1 MERINESSENYLES
15 ILILEQRNPSV
26 RMSDIAA
33 MLHVSKPSV
42 NKAMGVLKDA
52 GYIHQEVYG
61 TIHLTEAGRQ
71 YAEKVYSRHVL
82 FKRFLTEVLEIDEA
96 TAEEDSCHMEHCV
109 SDETIDK
116 LRIFLTEALERS
128 EQKSSQ

>member
-1 MERINESSENYLES
+1 MERMNESSENYLES

-26 RMSDIAA
+26 RLSDIAA

-61 TIHLTEAGRQ
+61 TIHLTESGRH
-71 YAEKVYSRHVL
+71 YAQKVYSRHVL
-82 FKRFLTEVLEIDEA
+82 FKRFLMEVLEIDEQ
-96 TAEEDSCHMEHCV
+96 TAEEDACHMEHCV
-109 SDETIDK
+109 SDATMDK

-128 EQKSSQ
+128 DQKQK

>member
-1 MERINESSENYLES
+1 MERMNESSENYLES

-42 NKAMGVLKDA
+42 NKARGVLKDA

-61 TIHLTEAGRQ
+61 TIHLTESGRH
-71 YAEKVYSRHVL
+71 YAQKVYSRHVL
-82 FKRFLTEVLEIDEA
+82 FKRFLMEVLEIDEQ
-96 TAEEDSCHMEHCV
+96 TAEEDACHMEHCV
-109 SDETIDK
+109 SDATMDK

-128 EQKSSQ
+128 DQKQK

>member
-1 MERINESSENYLES
+1 MERMNESSENYLES

-61 TIHLTEAGRQ
+61 TIHLTESGRH
-71 YAEKVYSRHVL
+71 YAQKVYSRHVL
-82 FKRFLTEVLEIDEA
+82 FKRFLMEVLEIDEQ
-96 TAEEDSCHMEHCV
+96 TAEEDACHMEHCV
-109 SDETIDK
+109 SDATMDK

-128 EQKSSQ
+128 DQKQK

>member
-1 MERINESSENYLES
+1 MERMNESSENYLES

-61 TIHLTEAGRQ
+61 TIHLTESGRH

-82 FKRFLTEVLEIDEA
+82 FKRFLMEVLEIDEQ
-96 TAEEDSCHMEHCV
+96 TAEEDACHMEHCV
-109 SDETIDK
+109 SDATMDK

-128 EQKSSQ
+128 DQKQK

>member
-1 MERINESSENYLES
+1 MERMNESSENYLES

-42 NKAMGVLKDA
+42 NQAMGVLKDA

-61 TIHLTEAGRQ
+61 TIHLTESGRH
-71 YAEKVYSRHVL
+71 YAQKVYSRHVL
-82 FKRFLTEVLEIDEA
+82 FKRFLMEVLEIDEQ
-96 TAEEDSCHMEHCV
+96 TAEEDACHMEHCV
-109 SDETIDK
+109 SDATMDK

-128 EQKSSQ
+128 DQKQK

>member
-1 MERINESSENYLES
+1 MERMNESSENYLES

-61 TIHLTEAGRQ
+61 TIHLTESGRH
-71 YAEKVYSRHVL
+71 YAQKVYSRHVL
-82 FKRFLTEVLEIDEA
+82 FKRFLMEVLEIDEQ
-96 TAEEDSCHMEHCV
+96 TAEEDACHMEHCV
-109 SDETIDK
+109 SDATMDK
-116 LRIFLTEALERS
+116 LRIYLTEALERS
-128 EQKSSQ
+128 DQKQK

>member
-1 MERINESSENYLES
+1 MERMNESSENYLES

-61 TIHLTEAGRQ
+61 TIHLTESGRH
-71 YAEKVYSRHVL
+71 YAQKVYSRHVL
-82 FKRFLTEVLEIDEA
+82 FKRFLMEVLEIGEQ
-96 TAEEDSCHMEHCV
+96 TAEEDACHMEHCV
-109 SDETIDK
+109 SDATMDK

-128 EQKSSQ
+128 DQKQK

>member
-1 MERINESSENYLES
+1 MERMNESSENYLES

-61 TIHLTEAGRQ
+61 TIHLTESGRH
-71 YAEKVYSRHVL
+71 YAQKVYSRHVL
-82 FKRFLTEVLEIDEA
+82 FKRFLMEVLEIDEQ
-96 TAEEDSCHMEHCV
+96 TAEEDACHMEHCV
-109 SDETIDK
+109 SDATMDK
-116 LRIFLTEALERS
+116 LRIVLTEALERS
-128 EQKSSQ
+128 DQKQK

>member
-61 TIHLTEAGRQ
+61 TIHLTESGRH
-71 YAEKVYSRHVL
+71 YAQKVYSRHVL
-82 FKRFLTEVLEIDEA
+82 FKRFLMEVLEIDEQ
-96 TAEEDSCHMEHCV
+96 TAEEDACHMEHCV
-109 SDETIDK
+109 SDATMDK

-128 EQKSSQ
+128 DQKQK

>member
-1 MERINESSENYLES
+1 MERMNESSENYLES

-52 GYIHQEVYG
+52 GYIQ
-61 TIHLTEAGRQ
+61 
-71 YAEKVYSRHVL
+71 KKHVTFYTL
-82 FKRFLTEVLEIDEA
+82 GGAIQVTCPESLQPARLV
-96 TAEEDSCHMEHCV
+96 
-109 SDETIDK
+109 
-116 LRIFLTEALERS
+116 
-128 EQKSSQ
+128 

>member
-82 FKRFLTEVLEIDEA
+82 FKRFLTEVLEIDEE
-96 TAEEDSCHMEHCV
+96 TAEGDACHMEHCV
-109 SDETIDK
+109 SDETMDK

>member
-52 GYIHQEVYG
+52 
-61 TIHLTEAGRQ
+61 
-71 YAEKVYSRHVL
+71 
-82 FKRFLTEVLEIDEA
+82 A
-96 TAEEDSCHMEHCV
+96 TFIRKFTV
-109 SDETIDK
+109 
-116 LRIFLTEALERS
+116 RS
-128 EQKSSQ
+128 T

>member
-1 MERINESSENYLES
+1 MERMNDSSENYLES

-61 TIHLTEAGRQ
+61 TIHLTESGRH
-71 YAEKVYSRHVL
+71 YAQKVYSRHVL
-82 FKRFLTEVLEIDEA
+82 FKRFLMEVLEIDEQ
-96 TAEEDSCHMEHCV
+96 TAEEDACHMEHCV
-109 SDETIDK
+109 SDATMDK

-128 EQKSSQ
+128 DQKQK

>member
-61 TIHLTEAGRQ
+61 TIHLTESGRH
-71 YAEKVYSRHVL
+71 YAQKVYSRHVL
-82 FKRFLTEVLEIDEA
+82 FKRFLMGVLEIDEQ
-96 TAEEDSCHMEHCV
+96 TAEEDACHMEHCV
-109 SDETIDK
+109 SDATMDK

-128 EQKSSQ
+128 DQKQK

>member
-1 MERINESSENYLES
+1 MAAIS
-15 ILILEQRNPSV
+15 RNPSV

-61 TIHLTEAGRQ
+61 TIHLTESGRH
-71 YAEKVYSRHVL
+71 YAQKVYSRHVL
-82 FKRFLTEVLEIDEA
+82 FKRFLMEVLEIDEQ
-96 TAEEDSCHMEHCV
+96 TAEEDACHMEHCV
-109 SDETIDK
+109 SDATMDK

-128 EQKSSQ
+128 DQKQK

>member
-1 MERINESSENYLES
+1 MERMNESSENYLES

-42 NKAMGVLKDA
+42 NKAMGVLKNA

-61 TIHLTEAGRQ
+61 TIHLTESGRH
-71 YAEKVYSRHVL
+71 YAQKVYSRHVL
-82 FKRFLTEVLEIDEA
+82 FKRFLMEVLEIDEQ
-96 TAEEDSCHMEHCV
+96 TAEEDACHMEHCV
-109 SDETIDK
+109 SDATMDK

-128 EQKSSQ
+128 DQKQK

>member
-1 MERINESSENYLES
+1 MERMNESSENYLES

-61 TIHLTEAGRQ
+61 TIHLTESGRH
-71 YAEKVYSRHVL
+71 YAQKVYSRHVL
-82 FKRFLTEVLEIDEA
+82 FKRFLMEVLEIDGQ
-96 TAEEDSCHMEHCV
+96 TAEEDACHMEHCV
-109 SDETIDK
+109 SDATMDK

-128 EQKSSQ
+128 DQKQK

>member
-42 NKAMGVLKDA
+42 NKAMGVLKA
-52 GYIHQEVYG
+52 RASN
-61 TIHLTEAGRQ
+61 L
-71 YAEKVYSRHVL
+71 
-82 FKRFLTEVLEIDEA
+82 
-96 TAEEDSCHMEHCV
+96 
-109 SDETIDK
+109 
-116 LRIFLTEALERS
+116 
-128 EQKSSQ
+128 

>member
-33 MLHVSKPSV
+33 MLHVSKRSV
-42 NKAMGVLKDA
+42 N
-52 GYIHQEVYG
+52 IHQEVYG

-82 FKRFLTEVLEIDEA
+82 FKRFLMEVLEIDEA
-96 TAEEDSCHMEHCV
+96 TAEEDACHMEHCV
-109 SDETIDK
+109 SDETMDK
-116 LRIFLTEALERS
+116 LRIFLTEALEHNG
-128 EQKSSQ
+128 QKSSQ

>member
-1 MERINESSENYLES
+1 
-15 ILILEQRNPSV
+15 
-26 RMSDIAA
+26 MSDIAA

-82 FKRFLTEVLEIDEA
+82 FKRFLTEVLENRRGDGRGRRLSHG
-96 TAEEDSCHMEHCV
+96 T
-109 SDETIDK
+109 
-116 LRIFLTEALERS
+116 LRQR
-128 EQKSSQ
+128 

>member
-1 MERINESSENYLES
+1 MERMNESSENYLES

-26 RMSDIAA
+26 RMSAIAA
-33 MLHVSKPSV
+33 MLHGSKPSV

-61 TIHLTEAGRQ
+61 TIHLTESGRH
-71 YAEKVYSRHVL
+71 YAQKVYSRHVL
-82 FKRFLTEVLEIDEA
+82 FKRFLMEVLEIDEQ
-96 TAEEDSCHMEHCV
+96 TAEEDACHMEHCV
-109 SDETIDK
+109 SDATMDK

-128 EQKSSQ
+128 DQKQK

>member
-1 MERINESSENYLES
+1 MNESSENYLES

-61 TIHLTEAGRQ
+61 TIHLTESGRH
-71 YAEKVYSRHVL
+71 YAQKVYSRHVL
-82 FKRFLTEVLEIDEA
+82 FKRFLMEVLEIDEQ
-96 TAEEDSCHMEHCV
+96 TAEEDACHMEHCV
-109 SDETIDK
+109 SDATMDK
-116 LRIFLTEALERS
+116 LRVFLTEALERND
-128 EQKSSQ
+128 QKQK

>member
-1 MERINESSENYLES
+1 MERMNESSENYLES

-42 NKAMGVLKDA
+42 NKAMAVLKDA

-61 TIHLTEAGRQ
+61 TIHLTESGRH
-71 YAEKVYSRHVL
+71 YAQKVYSRHVL
-82 FKRFLTEVLEIDEA
+82 FKRFLMEVLEIDEQ
-96 TAEEDSCHMEHCV
+96 TAEEDACHMEHCV
-109 SDETIDK
+109 SDATMDK

-128 EQKSSQ
+128 DQKQK

>member
-1 MERINESSENYLES
+1 MEKMNESSENYLES

-61 TIHLTEAGRQ
+61 TTHLTESGRQ
-71 YAEKVYSRHVL
+71 YAQKVYSRHVL
-82 FKRFLTEVLEIDEA
+82 FKRFLMEVLEIEEQ
-96 TAEEDSCHMEHCV
+96 TAEEDACHMEHCV
-109 SDETIDK
+109 SDATMDK
-116 LRIFLTEALERS
+116 LRVFLTEALERND
-128 EQKSSQ
+128 QKQK

>member
-1 MERINESSENYLES
+1 MEKMNESSENYLES

-61 TIHLTEAGRQ
+61 TIHLTESGRQ
-71 YAEKVYSRHVL
+71 YAQKVYSRHVL
-82 FKRFLTEVLEIDEA
+82 FKRFLMEVLEIDEQ
-96 TAEEDSCHMEHCV
+96 TAEEDACHMEHCV
-109 SDETIDK
+109 SDATMDK
-116 LRIFLTEALERS
+116 LRVFLTEALERND
-128 EQKSSQ
+128 QKQK

>member
-1 MERINESSENYLES
+1 MERMNESSENYLES

-61 TIHLTEAGRQ
+61 TIHLTESGRH
-71 YAEKVYSRHVL
+71 YAQKVYSRHVL
-82 FKRFLTEVLEIDEA
+82 FKRFLMEVLEIDEQ
-96 TAEEDSCHMEHCV
+96 TAEEDACHMEHCG
-109 SDETIDK
+109 SDATMDK

-128 EQKSSQ
+128 DQKQK

>member
-1 MERINESSENYLES
+1 MERMNESSENYLES

-61 TIHLTEAGRQ
+61 TIHLTESGRH
-71 YAEKVYSRHVL
+71 YAQKVYSRHVL
-82 FKRFLTEVLEIDEA
+82 FKRFLMEVLEIDEQ
-96 TAEEDSCHMEHCV
+96 TAEEDACHMEHCV
-109 SDETIDK
+109 SDATMDK
-116 LRIFLTEALERS
+116 LRVFLTEALERND
-128 EQKSSQ
+128 QKQK

>member
-1 MERINESSENYLES
+1 MERMNESSENYLES

-61 TIHLTEAGRQ
+61 TIHLTESGRH
-71 YAEKVYSRHVL
+71 YAQKVYSRHVL
-82 FKRFLTEVLEIDEA
+82 FKRFLMEVLEIDEQ
-96 TAEEDSCHMEHCV
+96 TAEEDACHMEHCV
-109 SDETIDK
+109 SDATMDK
-116 LRIFLTEALERS
+116 LRIFLIEALERS
-128 EQKSSQ
+128 DQKQK

>member
-1 MERINESSENYLES
+1 MERMNESSENYLES

-61 TIHLTEAGRQ
+61 TIHLTKSGRH
-71 YAEKVYSRHVL
+71 YAQKVYSRHVL
-82 FKRFLTEVLEIDEA
+82 FKRFLMEVLEIDEQ
-96 TAEEDSCHMEHCV
+96 TAEEDACHMEHCV
-109 SDETIDK
+109 SDATMDK

-128 EQKSSQ
+128 DQKQK

>member
-1 MERINESSENYLES
+1 MNESSENYLES

-61 TIHLTEAGRQ
+61 TIHLTESGRH
-71 YAEKVYSRHVL
+71 YAQKVYSRHVL
-82 FKRFLTEVLEIDEA
+82 FKRFLMEVLEIDEQ
-96 TAEEDSCHMEHCV
+96 TAEEDACHMEHCV
-109 SDETIDK
+109 SDATMDK

-128 EQKSSQ
+128 DQKQK

>member
-1 MERINESSENYLES
+1 MERMNESSENYLES

-33 MLHVSKPSV
+33 MLQVSKPSV

-61 TIHLTEAGRQ
+61 TIHLTESGRH
-71 YAEKVYSRHVL
+71 YAQKVYSRHVL
-82 FKRFLTEVLEIDEA
+82 FKRFLMEVLEIDEQ
-96 TAEEDSCHMEHCV
+96 TAEEDACHMEHCV
-109 SDETIDK
+109 SDATMDK

-128 EQKSSQ
+128 DQKQK

>member
-1 MERINESSENYLES
+1 MERMNESSENYLES

-33 MLHVSKPSV
+33 MLHVSKPSF

-61 TIHLTEAGRQ
+61 TIHLTESGRH
-71 YAEKVYSRHVL
+71 YAQKVYSRHVL
-82 FKRFLTEVLEIDEA
+82 FKRFLMEVLEIDEQ
-96 TAEEDSCHMEHCV
+96 TAEEDACHMEHCV
-109 SDETIDK
+109 SDATMDK

-128 EQKSSQ
+128 DQKQK